1 MLAALRNSFIMYKEL
16 VLMIAQYVIITVV
29 NTATTTTTTY
39 PWRVS
44 DTQNGATVRQFTVTG
59 LSP

>member
-1 MLAALRNSFIMYKEL
+1 
-16 VLMIAQYVIITVV
+16 MIVQYVIITVV

-44 DTQNGATVRQFTVTG
+44 DTQNGATVRQFSVIG
-59 LSP
+59 LSLFLLHIILTTTQVITF